1 MRIIFRSIPVTEP
14 FTYES
19 IGKDWTQYHVS
30 RPGGYPFYHYLQ
42 TEKGAGRVETPAGS
56 CLLHEGEGLLMAPFI
71 RHSYEKSGND
81 WVVKYATFT
90 GTAERAIPQIM
101 GNRQMI
107 STGAAQGERISRL
120 IDDGIAISTARPLDV
135 KKLSV
140 NCYSVL
146 IQIAD
151 TTHGSRSDEPLYRSY
166 VLPVMKEIESS
177 YFLPLTIEKLSRQV
191 FITPQYLSRLFHRY
205 LNCSAYEYLT
215 SYRLSKAKE
224 LLITAPRLEIQEI
237 ARRTGFTDSS
247 HFIAVFKKA
256 VGVTPLEFRRLN

>member
-1 MRIIFRSIPVTEP
+1 MRVIFRSIPVTEP

-19 IGKDWTQYHVS
+19 IGKDWTQDHVS
-30 RPGGYPFYHYLQ
+30 RPGGYPFYHYLL
-42 TEKGAGRVETPAGS
+42 TEKGAVRIETAAGS
-56 CLLHEGEGLLMAPFI
+56 CLLREGEGLLMAPFI
-71 RHSYEKSGND
+71 RHSYEKAGDD
-81 WVVKYATFT
+81 WIVKYATFT

-107 STGAAQGERISRL
+107 STSAAQGEEISRL
-120 IDDGIAISTARPLDV
+120 IDEGIAISVARPLNV

-151 TTHGSRSDEPLYRSY
+151 TTHGSRADEPLYRNY
-166 VLPVMKEIESS
+166 VLPIIKEIESS

-191 FITPQYLSRLFHRY
+191 FVTPQYLSRLFRRY

-224 LLITAPRLEIQEI
+224 LLITAPRLEVQEV
-237 ARRTGFTDSS
+237 ARRTGFADSS